1 MDSCLLKAYKNAVPM
16 VGTLVGKQA
25 LTSASGPTPEMS
37 LSIQKRKIANDEWIS
52 KSRKRRGQ

>member
-1 MDSCLLKAYKNAVPM
+1 M